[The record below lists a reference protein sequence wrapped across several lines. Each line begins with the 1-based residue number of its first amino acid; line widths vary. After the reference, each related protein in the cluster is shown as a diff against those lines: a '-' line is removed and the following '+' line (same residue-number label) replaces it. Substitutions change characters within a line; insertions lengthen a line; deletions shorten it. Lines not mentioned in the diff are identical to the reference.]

1 MSSELEEIFQ
11 KGLIAGIS
19 KYGHLLSEEPEDL
32 RVFSSDIPGF
42 FNRKLM
48 LPGFDLNDQISF
60 VGALNTN
67 DVVNLNNYLSQHPD
81 AINKII
87 ICGHGGTTRRPV
99 TWSSL
104 PKLEINNENILTRSG
119 WGTEPR
125 GTSYPQAGIFIPIKH
140 IEGVTK
146 ATLICMTE
154 KFDDYL
160 GITFYHLEN
169 GSIAWETSGKAWGTN
184 IQKVAPPGGT
194 ATFPAYLNYAEYTI
208 NNRNNLSVDY
218 IHIAAKYISQSNK
231 CYWKELKFYKE

>member
-48 LPGFDLNDQISF
+48 PSGFNLNDQISF
-60 VGALNTN
+60 VGTPDVNTYV
-67 DVVNLNNYLSQHPD
+67 DVNNYLSQHPD
-81 AINKII
+81 AANKII
-87 ICGHGGTTRRPV
+87 ICGSGGRVKYPI

-125 GTSYPQAGIFIPIKH
+125 GYDPEAYIFIPIKH
-140 IEGVTK
+140 MEGVTK

-154 KFDDYL
+154 KNADHL
-160 GITFYHLEN
+160 GIGFYHLEN
-169 GSIAWETSGKAWGTN
+169 GSIAWETSAVSWGAN
-184 IQKVAPPGGT
+184 IRYNP
-194 ATFPAYLNYAEYTI
+194 ATSSFPAYLNYAEYTI
-208 NNRNNLSVDY
+208 NNTRNLSVDY
-218 IHIAAKYISQSNK
+218 IRINACYISQSYK